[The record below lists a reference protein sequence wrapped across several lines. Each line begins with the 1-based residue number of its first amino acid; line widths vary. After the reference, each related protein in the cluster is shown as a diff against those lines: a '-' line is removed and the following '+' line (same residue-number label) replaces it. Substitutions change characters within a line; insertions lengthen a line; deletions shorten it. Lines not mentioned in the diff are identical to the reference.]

1 MIKNLDPQIV
11 WENFYA
17 LTQIPRPSKHE
28 ELAVEYMYNWGKEH
42 GLETIKDEVG
52 NIIIRKPATPGCE
65 NMKGVILQ
73 GHIDMVCQC
82 EPGLNKDMSKEGL
95 DIAVDG
101 DTIYAKGT
109 TLAPNAAD
117 VAGFSTY
124 IENYKA
130 LLEVERKAVEVI

>member
-11 WENFYA
+11 WKNFYA

-65 NMKGVILQ
+65 TMI
-73 GHIDMVCQC
+73 
-82 EPGLNKDMSKEGL
+82 MSKDKQNGGSKPPPYVVL
-95 DIAVDG
+95 IFFSAFIASFAFV
-101 DTIYAKGT
+101 
-109 TLAPNAAD
+109 
-117 VAGFSTY
+117 
-124 IENYKA
+124 
-130 LLEVERKAVEVI
+130 